1 MRGTNHRTV
10 MALVGR
16 KSPAMLSRYAHLSPT
31 HLWSPVEGLT
41 AFQGQISDETVTD
54 QTAGD
59 GEDAQPLDT
68 YGEPRAARTHDPR
81 LKRAMLYQLS

>member
-1 MRGTNHRTV
+1 MG
-10 MALVGR
+10 GW

-31 HLWSPVEGLT
+31 HLWSAVEGLT
-41 AFQGQISDETVTD
+41 AFQGQISDGTVTKTVTD
-54 QTAGD
+54 QTVGEE
-59 GEDAQPLDT
+59 EDAQPLDI